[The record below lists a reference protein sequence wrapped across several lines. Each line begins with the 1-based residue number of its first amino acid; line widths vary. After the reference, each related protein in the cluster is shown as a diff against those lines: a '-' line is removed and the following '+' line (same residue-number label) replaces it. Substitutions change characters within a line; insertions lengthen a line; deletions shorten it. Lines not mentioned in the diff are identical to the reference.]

1 MTLLSA
7 VLAELIGLV
16 LIVLAILI
24 PPAMITGWSGW
35 RAGLGW
41 RGFAQPLRDWRS
53 LWQQSRLEPD
63 FASPLARLWPA
74 IALAATILAGVLV
87 PSFAKNIWTGVP
99 GLALWIIGLLA
110 LARMARL
117 LATLDAGQGARGL
130 AAALAARSF
139 WMVQTILLIGTLAAA
154 SAVGSASL
162 GVGLPLGGAGLNRL
176 VLLLALAAAI
186 VGLANDQTAPGTAP
200 EGDLAGPD
208 LAMLR
213 LEAQLRPVIVLLLV
227 FALFAPLWLATANR
241 LSSWPMGLLGFWLRW
256 GLGMIAMA
264 IAPRGVW
271 RVGLIAM
278 LLIGLA
284 LVMVLPR

>member
-1 MTLLSA
+1 MSLLA
-7 VLAELIGLV
+7 APLAELIGLV
-16 LIVLAILI
+16 LIALAMLI
-24 PPAMITGWSGW
+24 PPALITFWSGW

-41 RGFAQPLRDWRS
+41 RGITQPLREWRW
-53 LWQQSRLEPD
+53 LWQQPRLESD

-74 IALAATILAGVLV
+74 IALAATLMAAALV

-99 GLALWIIGLLA
+99 SLAFWVIGLLA

-154 SAVGSASL
+154 SAVGSISL
-162 GVGLPLGGAGLNRL
+162 GAGLPLGGAGLNRL

-186 VGLANDQTAPGTAP
+186 VGLANDQSAP

-213 LEAQLRPVIVLLLV
+213 LEAQLRPVILLLLV

-241 LSSWPMGLLGFWLRW
+241 PSSWPLGLLGFWLRW
-256 GLGMIAMA
+256 GLGTLAIAV
-264 IAPRGVW
+264 APRGAW
-271 RVGLIAM
+271 RASLIAM

-284 LVMVLPR
+284 VVMVLPR

>member
-7 VLAELIGLV
+7 VLAEWIGLV
-16 LIVLAILI
+16 LIVLAVLI
-24 PPAMITGWSGW
+24 PPAVITAWSGW

-41 RGFAQPLRDWRS
+41 RGFAQPMRDWRS
-53 LWQQSRLEPD
+53 LWQQPLLEPD
-63 FASPLARLWPA
+63 FASPLARLWPTV
-74 IALAATILAGVLV
+74 ALAATIMAGLLV

-99 GLALWIIGLLA
+99 DLALWIIGLLA
-110 LARMARL
+110 LARIARL

-130 AAALAARSF
+130 AAALSARSF
-139 WMVQTILLIGTLAAA
+139 WVVQTILLIGTLAAA
-154 SAVGSASL
+154 SAVGSTSL

-186 VGLANDQTAPGTAP
+186 VGLANDQSAP

-213 LEAQLRPVIVLLLV
+213 LEAQLRPIIVLLLV
-227 FALFAPLWLATANR
+227 FALFAPLWLATANQP
-241 LSSWPMGLLGFWLRW
+241 SSWPLGLIGFWLRW

-264 IAPRGVW
+264 IAPRGAW

-284 LVMVLPR
+284 VVMVLPR